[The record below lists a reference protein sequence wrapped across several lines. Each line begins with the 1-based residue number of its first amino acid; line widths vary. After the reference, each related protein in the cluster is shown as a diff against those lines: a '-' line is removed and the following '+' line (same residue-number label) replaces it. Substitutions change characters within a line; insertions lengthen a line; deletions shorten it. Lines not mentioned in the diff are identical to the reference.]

1 MCASDCLIRVTDTLQ
16 ITISE
21 QLTNKLTPQPNHQ
34 KSLQMIALVSY
45 FDKIQT
51 FWSSAS
57 VCSISRNDRHVQ
69 VVFLGSRNPGKVEG
83 DQQCGWTGS
92 SETMASLPV
101 VCLQYNCTKC
111 ISPKSYNTFV
121 QMVPV
126 EQWSPSLTTRCL
138 LAVSPY
144 NCKMYFSNKLKCI
157 CPNFKV
163 YLSKMLNVFVQMVAV
178 KQWPPSLT
186 TRCLPA
192 GSVT

>member
-1 MCASDCLIRVTDTLQ
+1 MIRREPYKGEVTLHGGHRRPLPSMDLCLRLPHQGDRYPTDHHFGTTHKQ
-16 ITISE
+16 TD
-21 QLTNKLTPQPNHQ
+21 PQPNHP
-34 KSLQMIALVSY
+34 KSLQIITLVSY
-45 FDKIQT
+45 FDKRIKL
-51 FWSSAS
+51 SAHQQS
-57 VCSISRNDRHVQ
+57 ILSLDPVQCSISRNDRHVQ

-83 DQQCGWTGS
+83 DQQCGRTGS

-144 NCKMYFSNKLKCI
+144 NC
-157 CPNFKV
+157 
-163 YLSKMLNVFVQMVAV
+163 
-178 KQWPPSLT
+178 
-186 TRCLPA
+186 
-192 GSVT
+192 